1 MVNRWVLT
9 RLLVAVYLVAILTSA
24 CGIKQPDQIS
34 LPTEITGGDPKTL
47 EAATAAAQ
55 ESADRQASGDFA
67 GVWLMM
73 SKQVRDKISQ
83 ADFVTLQNACPKA
96 GLPIHVTGVRMDS
109 PDVAIVR
116 MNVDMPVLSGF
127 KFTQTMVYEDGKWAR
142 TPDPDHAQDY
152 GLPVEQIIAKR
163 KATGECDKSSTT
175 DNAIAV
181 TYEPSCPKFEPG
193 ALPAAAN

>member
-1 MVNRWVLT
+1 MVNRCVLT

-24 CGIKQPDQIS
+24 CGIKLPDQIS

-96 GLPIHVTGVRMDS
+96 GLPIHVTGVAS
-109 PDVAIVR
+109 TKV
-116 MNVDMPVLSGF
+116 
-127 KFTQTMVYEDGKWAR
+127 VYEPVRSGVS
-142 TPDPDHAQDY
+142 
-152 GLPVEQIIAKR
+152 LPN
-163 KATGECDKSSTT
+163 D
-175 DNAIAV
+175 
-181 TYEPSCPKFEPG
+181 
-193 ALPAAAN
+193 